1 MIDQRSWQMC
11 GRMVALYCSE
21 SFFDQRRLYKQDRF
35 LFHKEIAMNTD
46 QIVLQAAQT
55 EAAAG
60 CCSPTEQET
69 CCDPADKGACCGS
82 GSCGC

>member
-1 MIDQRSWQMC
+1 
-11 GRMVALYCSE
+11 
-21 SFFDQRRLYKQDRF
+21 
-35 LFHKEIAMNTD
+35 MNTD

-55 EAAAG
+55 EATVA

-69 CCDPADKGACCGS
+69 CCDPADKDACCGS

>member
-1 MIDQRSWQMC
+1 
-11 GRMVALYCSE
+11 
-21 SFFDQRRLYKQDRF
+21 
-35 LFHKEIAMNTD
+35 MNTD
-46 QIVLQAAQT
+46 QIVTAQT

-82 GSCGC
+82 GSCGCRS

>member
-1 MIDQRSWQMC
+1 
-11 GRMVALYCSE
+11 
-21 SFFDQRRLYKQDRF
+21 
-35 LFHKEIAMNTD
+35 MNTN

-69 CCDPADKGACCGS
+69 CCDPADKGACCRS
-82 GSCGC
+82 GSCGCRS